1 VFQIVFNHKQ
11 FENKKTGLKIE
22 GVSDC
27 CFTPNEL
34 FQLYHGENRLLKV
47 EKNAIVEEQYLRETK
62 RNQTKRNET
71 KFFQNE
77 M

>member
-1 VFQIVFNHKQ
+1 MFMVYDLNVFQIVFNHKQ

-27 CFTPNEL
+27 CITPNEL

-47 EKNAIVEEQYLRETK
+47 VLNTIKLTLNIKQ
-62 RNQTKRNET
+62 
-71 KFFQNE
+71 

>member
-1 VFQIVFNHKQ
+1 MVYDLNVFQIVFNHKQ

-27 CFTPNEL
+27 CITPNE
-34 FQLYHGENRLLKV
+34 Q
-47 EKNAIVEEQYLRETK
+47 
-62 RNQTKRNET
+62 RNET